1 MDIESSAN
9 FLVGSILTGLGFC
22 IIAIVIVFI
31 NNILSKYWKP
41 VKIIYWQTPP
51 SRFAT
56 EEEMTRIAPLMD
68 KDQKPESK

>member
-1 MDIESSAN
+1 MDIESAAN
-9 FLVGSILTGLGFC
+9 FLVGSILSGLGFC
-22 IIAIVIVFI
+22 ILAIVIVFI

-41 VKIIYWQTPP
+41 VKIIHWQTPP

-68 KDQKPESK
+68 KTQKPASK

>member
-1 MDIESSAN
+1 MDIESAAN

-41 VKIIYWQTPP
+41 VSIVYWQTPP

-56 EEEMTRIAPLMD
+56 EEEMTKISPLMD
-68 KDQKPESK
+68 KSQKTASK